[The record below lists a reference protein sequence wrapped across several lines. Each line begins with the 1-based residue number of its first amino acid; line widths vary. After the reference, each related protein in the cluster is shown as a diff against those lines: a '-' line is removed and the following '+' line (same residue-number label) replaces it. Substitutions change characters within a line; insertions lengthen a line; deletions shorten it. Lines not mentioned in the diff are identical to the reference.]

1 MQRRKNNVRYTLV
14 PGIRMWTAYSVII
27 DDKTDECGE
36 EKENFKKKFTVQYC
50 ISLRQY
56 SSNTSQR
63 QTPEIPYYCQQ

>member
-1 MQRRKNNVRYTLV
+1 MYAIRSYLEYAWEQRTVY
-14 PGIRMWTAYSVII
+14 VII

-36 EKENFKKKFTVQYC
+36 EKETCQKKFTVQYC

-56 SSNTSQR
+56 SSNTSQT